1 MKESDGFLIRTI
13 NKENF
18 YLKKQVKQFK
28 SLKKEN
34 IWELFDQILNDS
46 ISKLENQKLNL
57 NKIEKSQLITNLKE
71 IDAKVKKVLNKEANK
86 IL

>member
-1 MKESDGFLIRTI
+1 LKESDGFLIRTI